1 MAAYKGAV
9 FLAFEDV
16 EDQLSS
22 LRVLEQESVA
32 EQAAVTSAQH
42 SLDISNRRYK
52 GGVTTYLE
60 VLTAEATLLQNQQ
73 TAVGLQ
79 TREFVSSVALVRS
92 LGGGWDTTQLPK

>member
-1 MAAYKGAV
+1 
-9 FLAFEDV
+9 
-16 EDQLSS
+16 
-22 LRVLEQESVA
+22 
-32 EQAAVTSAQH
+32 
-42 SLDISNRRYK
+42 LDISNQRYK